1 MKINLYNNLDNPNSH
16 IIKFF
21 MSLKKFN
28 FIFDKKQN
36 YIKKI
41 NEQNIFI
48 FNDHFDTEV
57 IKNNVDILKSS
68 ENARSI
74 FLIPKNQKKKFDS
87 FKINILEYP
96 INISELEQ
104 KILSFYK
111 NNKIVFKD
119 LELINDNTLLNNKNN
134 QSVFL
139 TEIESR
145 IIKMLFLKIELSKET
160 INDSALDLHPSV
172 DSKTLESHLYRIR
185 KKITSIN
192 SQIQINSLGNKS
204 IKIQ

>member
-1 MKINLYNNLDNPNSH
+1 
-16 IIKFF
+16 